1 MPPLPFKLPSTRFF
15 LFLPFK
21 LPSTSHTELF
31 KLFDCNKWQII
42 FWVTSSCVLKLSHTI
57 YFVLEWPRASSKYLC
72 IYAQMS
78 HISAD
83 IRIRTFL
90 RKNREQSFLF
100 FAIKVQCAVIAIAQF
115 FLCCCFRVWYLF
127 DQCYPACA
135 LCVICFVRGLQL
147 CALCNAHRQAA
158 VMREP
163 LALLASTLPISQLCS
178 DSAKQGC
185 N

>member
-57 YFVLEWPRASSKYLC
+57 YFLLEWSRACSKYLC

-78 HISAD
+78 HISAF
-83 IRIRTFL
+83 IRISTFL

-100 FAIKVQCAVIAIAQF
+100 FAIQVQCAVIAIAQF
-115 FLCCCFRVWYLF
+115 FLCCCFRVWYL
-127 DQCYPACA
+127 CA
-135 LCVICFVRGLQL
+135 QTNVIQLVLCVWFVL
-147 CALCNAHRQAA
+147 CAVSSYVLYAMHTGEQQSC
-158 VMREP
+158 
-163 LALLASTLPISQLCS
+163 ASH
-178 DSAKQGC
+178 
-185 N
+185 